1 MSEPFRCSCGRA
13 TREPFVWHGGV
24 YCAVCMEQI
33 NPEIVDA
40 RERANYSKF
49 QRGRRRE
56 SRFGQ
61 LG

>member
-1 MSEPFRCSCGRA
+1 MSEPFKCMCGRM
-13 TREPFVWHGGV
+13 TREPFVWSGGM

-33 NPEIVDA
+33 KPEIVDA
-40 RERANYSKF
+40 REKF
-49 QRGRRRE
+49 NFNQYQRGRRRE